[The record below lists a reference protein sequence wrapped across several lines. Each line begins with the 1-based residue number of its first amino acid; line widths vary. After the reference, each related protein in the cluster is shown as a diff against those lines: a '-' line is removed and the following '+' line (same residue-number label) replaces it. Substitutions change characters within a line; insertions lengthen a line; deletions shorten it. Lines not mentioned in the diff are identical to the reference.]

1 MNKPA
6 KAIDLLENDR
16 RVLQSWVR
24 GHTTPQ
30 QIVRRGMIILRASEG
45 MANSRIAKEAGVSR
59 TNVLSG
65 ASGFLM
71 KGCQH

>member
-24 GHTTPQ
+24 AHTTPQ
-30 QIVRRGMIILRASEG
+30 QIARRGMIILRASEG
-45 MANSRIAKEAGVSR
+45 MANSRIAEEGGTKTALIQTS
-59 TNVLSG
+59 SG
-65 ASGFLM
+65 CSPG
-71 KGCQH
+71 